1 MEDLIL
7 ENDISPSAL
16 QEMFDYRLSRLRK
29 SMAKKDVSLAILL
42 NPVSLRYAID
52 FDEYQLFQAHI
63 PTCYLFV
70 PLEGPIVMYG
80 AVSKDFPNVA
90 EYKRPYFISPFDG
103 GINLE
108 NKAELFCNELK
119 KFTDEHCQ
127 NNKIAIERA
136 SPEVFNTLKAADYEL
151 IDAECI
157 LEQAKMIKCKTEIEC
172 IKHSVSVAEYGIK
185 LMHQN
190 SLGGISERQLWSI
203 LHKVNIA
210 NNGSWIEGQML
221 SSGPRTNPWLQE
233 ATNRVIVKGDM
244 IAFDTD
250 LIGPRGYM
258 ADISRSWICEG
269 GKGNAEQRI
278 AYQHAYDEVNFNID
292 LIKPGMSFLE
302 LSKQAFERNKAF
314 KANRYPCVF
323 HGAGLTDEY
332 PKIYYQEDWERDGY
346 DGLIESNMVL
356 CVESYSGKI
365 DGEVGVKLEEMV
377 LVNET
382 GVERLSHYPFEDS
395 LLN

>member
-1 MEDLIL
+1 MKDVIL
-7 ENDISPSAL
+7 EKDIAHSVL
-16 QEMFDYRLSRLRK
+16 QEMFDYRLSRLRQ
-29 SMAKKDVSLAILL
+29 SMAEKDVSLAILL

-52 FDEYQLFQAHI
+52 FNEYQLFQAHI

-70 PLEGPIVMYG
+70 PLKGPIVMHG
-80 AVSKDFPNVA
+80 AVRRDFPNVA
-90 EYKRPYFISPFDG
+90 EYKRPNFISSFDG
-103 GINLE
+103 GIDLE
-108 NKAELFCNELK
+108 SKAKIFCNQLK
-119 KFTDEHCQ
+119 KYTDEHCK
-127 NNKIAIERA
+127 NNKIAIERV
-136 SPEVFNTLKAADYEL
+136 SPEVFNTLKSVGFHL
-151 IDAECI
+151 IDAECM

-172 IKHSVSVAEYGIK
+172 IKHSISVAEHGMK
-185 LMHQN
+185 LMHQ
-190 SLGGISERQLWSI
+190 SSVEGITERQLWSI

-210 NNGSWIEGQML
+210 NNGSWIEGHML

-233 ATNRVIVKGDM
+233 ATNRTIVKGDM

-258 ADISRSWICEG
+258 ADISRSWVCEG
-269 GKGNAEQRI
+269 GKGNAEQRS

-292 LIKPGMSFLE
+292 LIKPGMSFFE
-302 LSKQAFERNKAF
+302 LSRKAFERNKIF
-314 KANRYPCVF
+314 KANHYPCVY